1 MIAVL
6 KYNAGN
12 IKSVENALE
21 RIGRKCVVTD
31 DPELLQQAEKVIIP
45 GVGHAGSAMSYLK
58 EKGLDQVIKN
68 LKQPVLGICLGLQL
82 MCEFSEEGE
91 TKCLG
96 IFNSQVKRFPA
107 LDKVPHMGWNNINFA
122 DSPIFK
128 NVSSNADVY
137 FVHSYYAGI
146 SRDTIASCGYI
157 VPFSAAMRKNNFY
170 AVQFHPEKS
179 AKEGELI
186 LKNFLNL

>member
-68 LKQPVLGICLGLQL
+68 LKQPLLGICLGLQL